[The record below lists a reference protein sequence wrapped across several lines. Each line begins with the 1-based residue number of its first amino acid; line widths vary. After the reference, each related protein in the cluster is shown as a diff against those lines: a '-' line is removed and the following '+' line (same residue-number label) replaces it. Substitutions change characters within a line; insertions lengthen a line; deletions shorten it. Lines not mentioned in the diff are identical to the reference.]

1 MVPWILCHRLTR
13 VSVVIDGESELRSRT
28 LRSDAETARPGEE
41 VDHGKLFDHGIPFE
55 LAGKDAVTIRG
66 SSDIDRLPHSRIP
79 SVVLRAGQRQQRVD
93 DESGRVSA
101 VAPQVSAQ
109 RLSPRE
115 LHDWIETSLVASGL
129 PITALPGGTA
139 KPFRYAIGGSRLADP
154 TIVRIY
160 AWNATHGGGP
170 VRAADEFRIQLTT
183 YLPAPRAGETLIIA
197 GWSEQHR
204 VFVGWDPTVHDH
216 RDSYSPSLQVREEV
230 MDRAAERGFAAG
242 ARASGDLVV
251 AFRPQ
256 MLAAYCLN
264 VHELHAGQNSDS
276 ESAATSQENRDH
288 PVVPVEDFRRIT
300 VERRLNLAFRAWDFS
315 NRVRSAYRH
324 QCAMCGLG
332 LELVE
337 GAHIVPVAWPGSTDE
352 TNNGMALC
360 RNHHA
365 AYDRGIVS
373 VSPDYEIQVSA
384 ELPHHDRVTAI
395 DRTWI
400 DDLDGRL
407 LRILPDDTRE
417 RPSPRNLAIGRE
429 ARRWAM

>member
-1 MVPWILCHRLTR
+1 M
-13 VSVVIDGESELRSRT
+13 
-28 LRSDAETARPGEE
+28 
-41 VDHGKLFDHGIPFE
+41 
-55 LAGKDAVTIRG
+55 TIRG
-66 SSDIDRLPHSRIP
+66 SSDIARLPHPRVP
-79 SVVLRAGQRQQRVD
+79 AVTLGAGQRRQRVD
-93 DESGRVSA
+93 DESDRVSA
-101 VAPQVSAQ
+101 VAPQDSAQ
-109 RLSPRE
+109 RLSARE
-115 LHDWIETSLVASGL
+115 LHEWIETSLVASGL
-129 PITALPGGTA
+129 PITALPAETA

-160 AWNATHGGGP
+160 AWNATHGGGQ

-183 YLPAPRAGETLIIA
+183 HLPVPRAGETLIIV

-230 MDRAAERGFAAG
+230 MNRAAEYGFAAG
-242 ARASGDLVV
+242 TRASGDVAV

-256 MLAAYCLN
+256 LLAAYCLN
-264 VHELHAGQNSDS
+264 VRELHETQDLVS
-276 ESAATSQENRDH
+276 EWAAAPQVNRDL
-288 PVVPVEDFRRIT
+288 PEAPVEDLRRTT

-315 NRVRSAYRH
+315 YRVRNAYRR

-332 LELVE
+332 LELTE

-373 VSPDYEIQVSA
+373 VSPDYEIQVSDA
-384 ELPHHDRVTAI
+384 LPNRCVSEIDRVWT
-395 DRTWI
+395 DN
-400 DDLDGRL
+400 LDGRRL
-407 LRILPDDTRE
+407 MILPHNTRE

-429 ARRWAM
+429 ARRWRR